1 MKFTKRIVALFVSL
15 ILAFTTLSSA
25 LPAYASENA
34 EPRISFCA
42 TLQIVSCPNATSITS
57 GSGILGHSF
66 LIVKNTGYTTITVGH
81 MSVPV
86 GESITIG
93 TYGNRSNHKGI
104 WYNIE
109 GYNGLSGTRYGLTTG
124 LTGSQLSTLNQTI
137 NNNDTW
143 SLFKNCSYFSK
154 TVWNSVNDNVTLS
167 GTNPSSL
174 ANSIKKQS
182 GYQTNPSI
190 PSKSINTIAR
200 HTSTGIVY
208 DKSGAS
214 AS

>member
-1 MKFTKRIVALFVSL
+1 MKFTKRILALFVSV
-15 ILAFTTLSSA
+15 ILAFTTFVSTINL
-25 LPAYASENA
+25 YASENV

-42 TLQIVSCPNATSITS
+42 TLQIVSCPNATSINS

-66 LIVKNTGYTTITVGH
+66 LIVKNTGSTAITVGH

-86 GESITIG
+86 GKSITIG
-93 TYGNRSNHKGI
+93 TYGNRSNHEGI

-109 GYNGLSGTRYGLTTG
+109 GYNGLSATRYGLTTA
-124 LTGSQLSTLNQTI
+124 LTGSQLNTLNKTI

-143 SLFKNCSYFSK
+143 SLSKNCSYFAK
-154 TVWNSVNDNVTLS
+154 TVWNSVSNVTLS

-182 GYQTNPSI
+182 GYQTNLTI
-190 PSKSINTIAR
+190 PSKGISAIAR
-200 HTSTGIVY
+200 HTSNGIVY